1 MLLFRAEEHV
11 GRWRTQWGLAPGA
24 MLSLEQAW
32 RLAAAWFAPD
42 RGAPQW
48 RRPPVEDVEALFA
61 SLGLTGPFWNLRG

>member
-11 GRWRTQWGLAPGA
+11 RRWRTQWGLAPGA

-32 RLAAAWFAPD
+32 RLAAAWFAAD

-48 RRPPVEDVEALFA
+48 RCPPVEDVEALFA